1 MSRIVYSTGT
11 MNKIFRE
18 FTFGHGAKV
27 KNRLVLAPMT
37 TYSSNEDL
45 TLSIQEEVYY
55 KSRSKGM
62 GIVITAATAVNK
74 NAQAFEL
81 QISARDERYLDSMK
95 RLSNAIK
102 SEGALSILQLHH
114 GGRMNTPGLY
124 PNQDIVCPS
133 CVKANRDYAVEPREL
148 KTSEVYDII
157 DDFVRAAKIAIDA
170 GFDGIELH
178 GANTYLLQQFFSPHS
193 NVRDDEFGGN
203 IRNRMNFSLI
213 LVKRIIELKKKY
225 AKKEFVIGYRFS
237 PEEVEN
243 PGITLDDTLN
253 LVEELASKDIDYLHV
268 SIGNYKGTSLRD
280 KTDKEL
286 IVKKLQNVI
295 NNRVPLIG
303 VGHLESLFDLD
314 EAIGLGYDML
324 ALGLIALSDSN
335 VVENLKNGIEPNK
348 VFRKNDSLPNNMYN
362 RIEEWGS
369 SLSDRGYTFE

>member
-1 MSRIVYSTGT
+1 M
-11 MNKIFRE
+11 KEIFKK
-18 FTFGHGAKV
+18 FTFGHGAKLN
-27 KNRLVLAPMT
+27 NRLVLAPMT

-45 TLSIQEEVYY
+45 TLSKEEEVYY

-62 GIVITAATAVNK
+62 GMVITAATAVNK
-74 NAQAFEL
+74 NAQAFEF
-81 QISARDERYLDSMK
+81 QITARDERYLDSMK

-114 GGRMNTPGLY
+114 GGRMNVPGLY

-157 DDFVRAAKIAIDA
+157 DDFVKSTKIAIDA
-170 GFDGIELH
+170 GFDGVELH

-193 NVRDDEFGGN
+193 NVREDEFGGN
-203 IRNRMNFSLI
+203 IENRMNFSLI
-213 LVKRIIELKKKY
+213 LIKRILELKKKF
-225 AKKEFVIGYRFS
+225 AKKEFIVGYRFS

-243 PGITLDDTLN
+243 PGITLDDTLKFVN
-253 LVEELASKDIDYLHV
+253 ELASKDIDYLHV
-268 SIGNYKGTSLRD
+268 SVGSYKATSLRD

-303 VGHLESLFDLD
+303 VGHLESLTDLK
-314 EAIGLGYDML
+314 EAMDLGYDML

-335 VVENLKNGIEPNK
+335 VVENLKNNKEPNK
-348 VFRKNDSLPNNMYN
+348 VFKQNDAIPTKMYN
-362 RIEEWGS
+362 RIEKWGKS
-369 SLSDRGYTFE
+369 ISDRGYTFE